1 MLLNSRSN
9 GVIIIH
15 NAISQRMISA
25 HLFKNGV
32 ITVGCHMIKIFVTLS
47 DNGFPNKELRCESL

>member
-1 MLLNSRSN
+1 
-9 GVIIIH
+9 
-15 NAISQRMISA
+15 MIST

-32 ITVGCHMIKIFVTLS
+32 ITVGCYMIKVFVALS